1 MKGTGKI
8 PLLPLRGMVVFPSM
22 IIHLD
27 AGRARSVA
35 AIEQA
40 MLAERRIFLVAQ
52 KDAEIEEPTPD
63 DLFGMGTIAE
73 IRQIFKL
80 PGGALR
86 VLVEGIARARVQRV
100 RVLEKYDEAEI
111 LQLRDEFVPS
121 MEMEALTRGVVHR
134 FEEWVKAARKIPA
147 EALVSVAIIEDS
159 GRLADLIA
167 SHLNLT
173 VEDKQILLDLVDVAD
188 RMRKLY
194 AFLVHEL
201 EVLAIESKLGSEVR
215 QQMEKLQKEYYL
227 REKIKVIQ
235 KELGD
240 QDGRQAAIEEYKQR
254 LKEKKYPETVRKTVE
269 KEIRRLEGMSG
280 YSAETAVIRTYVDCL
295 LDLPW
300 EDTTEDTIQIKK
312 ASRILEKDHYG
323 LKKVKE
329 RILDYLAVHK
339 LIHDKES
346 DKDARGKAPILCL
359 VGPPG
364 VGKTSLASSVA
375 RAIGRKFTR
384 ASLGGIRDEA
394 EIRGHRRTYVG
405 AMAGRVMEG
414 IRRAG
419 VKNPLFLLDEVDKL
433 SHDYQGDPAA
443 ALLEVLDPEQN
454 CTFTDHYVDL
464 PFDLSDVFWIVTAND
479 MGGIPRA
486 LRDRMEIITL
496 SSYTEQ
502 EKLEIAKRYL
512 LPRQKKENGLTAD
525 ELSIGVAAIRRVI
538 TAYTREAGVREL
550 ERKLGEICRK
560 AARRIVEDGEARVQ
574 VAAKELEDFLGRP
587 KYIHSKAEKEPQI
600 GVVTGMAWTEL
611 GGDILPTEVAIV
623 KGKGE
628 LILTGQLGD
637 VMKESAQAG
646 LSYIRSRAE
655 RFAIPEDF
663 YEKNDIHIHL
673 PEGAVPKDGPSAGIT
688 MATAM
693 VSALTNRKVR
703 SDVAMTGEITLR
715 GRVLPIGGLKEK
727 VLAAYREGMHTII
740 LPKDNIRDIEE
751 IPKTIRERIQFV
763 PVTSMDEVLSHV
775 WVAP

>member
-1 MKGTGKI
+1 
-8 PLLPLRGMVVFPSM
+8 MVVFPSM

-240 QDGRQAAIEEYKQR
+240 QDGRQAAIEEYKKR